1 MNKKY
6 TAVVAT
12 LLAGALAL
20 SPLQAKAFDDL
31 ATYDNTTQQ
40 AVQQLADAHII
51 RGTSPT
57 TFSPKDAVTRGQ
69 VVKMLGKY
77 LEEQGASV
85 PSDWDE
91 RSRFSDIST
100 TTTDRELLKY
110 SAVVFETGVFI
121 GNNGMLQAGGHL
133 TRENVALVLNR
144 LASYILQTTDLV
156 GYMNE
161 KQLTAHV
168 TDVNVAKQEAQQA
181 IQALNALQISNVD
194 TFNPKGTVQR
204 VHFAS
209 FLAKLLTTLTTIK
222 EETILPEKPTAPKP
236 DIEPTEPINPLP
248 EIPVLPVIPEDE
260 DEVIDE
266 EEPVIVESAYIDDAQ
281 IVKVDGNRV
290 TITHNTIGTQT
301 FTIDSTLQTLFEQQ
315 QIWQEAIATLYIE
328 EDVVVE
334 VSAITIQHAGT
345 AQHPVVIDGY
355 YFDDATMITIQSQYA
370 TIQHF
375 DAHYELLEVHAP
387 KDAVYT
393 IGAAEFSAIQG
404 DGALAVTFTDI
415 ITSDVYI
422 DAPDTTIEIAGAA
435 SVTSITLTHDAKIT
449 VQDGGILYDVYAE
462 APVQQ
467 LIVNGYIETVT
478 VDTEEALTLRGT
490 GVINQLFGAA
500 TTVYVEADGVTV
512 EDVILTSDVE
522 AVTVQ

>member
-77 LEEQGASV
+77 LEQQGASV

-91 RSRFSDIST
+91 RSRFSDISIA
-100 TTTDRELLKY
+100 TTDRELLKY

-144 LASYILQTTDLV
+144 LASYILQTTDLI
-156 GYMNE
+156 GYMKD

-168 TDVNVAKQEAQQA
+168 TDVDVAKQEAQQA

-222 EETILPEKPTAPKP
+222 EEMILPEKPTAPKP
-236 DIEPTEPINPLP
+236 DIEPADPLPPLP
-248 EIPVLPVIPEDE
+248 EIPVLPVIPEE
-260 DEVIDE
+260 DDMIEE
-266 EEPVIVESAYIDDAQ
+266 EEPVIVESAYIDDVQ

-290 TITHNTIGTQT
+290 TLMHDTIGTQT

-315 QIWQEAIATLYIE
+315 QIWQEAMATLYIE

-334 VSAITIQHAGT
+334 VSAITIQQAGT
-345 AQHPVVIDGY
+345 PQNPVVVDGY
-355 YFDDATMITIQSQYA
+355 HFDDATMITIQSQYA

-375 DAHYELLEVHAP
+375 DTHYELLEVHAP

-393 IGAAEFSAIQG
+393 IGAAEFSAIHG
-404 DGALAVTFTDI
+404 AGALAVTFTDI

-422 DAPDTTIEIAGAA
+422 DAPDITIDIAGTA
-435 SVTSITLTHDAKIT
+435 SMTSVTLTHDAKIT
-449 VQDGGILYDVYAE
+449 VQDGGVLYDVYAE
-462 APVQQ
+462 APVKQ
-467 LIVNGYIETVT
+467 LTVNGYIETVT
-478 VDTEEALTLRGT
+478 VETEEALTLRGT

-500 TTVYVEADGVTV
+500 TAVYVEADGVTI
-512 EDVILTSDVE
+512 EDLILTSDVE
-522 AVTVQ
+522 TVTVQ